1 MNRPTPRSTLTHT
14 LYPYAPL
21 LRSVNGDGETSRDF
35 CFIDNVIQANILAS
49 LAQPDG
55 VYQVYTVAYNA
66 RTSLNELFNYL
77 AQALGN
83 NGIVYD
89 KQPVY
94 RDFRAG
100 DVRHSQADISKAKQ
114 RYEEHPSELQSL
126 MRIS

>member
-55 VYQVYTVAYNA
+55 VNQVYNVAYNA

-83 NGIVYD
+83 NGIVYET
-89 KQPVY
+89 QPVY

-100 DVRHSQADISKAKQ
+100 DVRHSPADIKSGRAACRERVGQ
-114 RYEEHPSELQSL
+114 YV
-126 MRIS
+126 